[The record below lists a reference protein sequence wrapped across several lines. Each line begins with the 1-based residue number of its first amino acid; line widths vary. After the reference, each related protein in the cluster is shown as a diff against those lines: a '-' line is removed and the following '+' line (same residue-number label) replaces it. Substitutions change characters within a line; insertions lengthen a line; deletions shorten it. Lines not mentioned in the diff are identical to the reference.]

1 MASPGLAREQK
12 YNIQYLGFILC
23 PGFTL
28 EEINMNGKME
38 GVTLVADWDP
48 KPDFKLGT
56 KDIEGSQTYL
66 GSLVWRHPRL
76 EIREYNIPTPG
87 PEQVLLEV
95 KACGICGSDV
105 HMAQADS
112 DGYIFYPGL
121 TGFPSI
127 LGHEFS
133 GVVADVGKNAIN
145 KRTNQPF
152 KIGEPVTSEEMLWC
166 GQCKPCADGQPN
178 HCERLDEVGFN
189 VNGAYTKYI
198 LVPSRTVW
206 SLEPLKAQYKGN
218 DIFVAGSLVEPTA
231 VAYNAVIERGGGI
244 RPGDRAVILGGG
256 PVGIA
261 ACAILKRAGASKVII
276 SETQP
281 ERANMALKLG
291 ADYHVNPL
299 EEDFATRVLEI
310 TDGMGAD
317 IFMDATGLPEVVYP
331 GIERVIWEGRTIN
344 STVVVTARAN
354 AKMPV
359 MGEVLQV
366 RRARIIGA
374 QGHSGHGNFPRV
386 IDCMASGMDMTPMST
401 KKIGLHELPENILRL
416 QTDRKECKIT
426 FIAG

>member
-1 MASPGLAREQK
+1 MK
-12 YNIQYLGFILC
+12 
-23 PGFTL
+23 
-28 EEINMNGKME
+28 GKMP

-48 KPDFKLGT
+48 RPGFRLGS
-56 KDIEGSQTYL
+56 KDIEGRQSYL
-66 GSLVWRHPRL
+66 GSHVWRNPRL
-76 EIREYNIPTPG
+76 EIREYDIPAPG

-105 HMAQADS
+105 HMAQADKN
-112 DGYIFYPGL
+112 GYIFYPGL

-133 GVVADVGKNAIN
+133 GMVVEAGKNAIN
-145 KRTNQPF
+145 KKTNRPF
-152 KIGEPVTSEEMLWC
+152 QGGEFVTSEEMLWC

-198 LVPSRTVW
+198 LLPSRTVW
-206 SLEPLKAQYKGN
+206 SLESLKERYSEV

-231 VAYNAVIERGGGI
+231 VAYNAVIERAGGI

-261 ACAILKRAGASKVII
+261 ACAIMKRAGASKVII

-281 ERANMALKLG
+281 ERAQMALKLG

-299 EEDFATRVLEI
+299 VEDFATRVLEI

-317 IFMDATGLPEVVYP
+317 LFMEATGLPEVVYP

-344 STVVVTARAN
+344 STVVVTARAD

-366 RRARIIGA
+366 RKARIVGA

-401 KKIGLHELPENILRL
+401 KKVSLEELPANILKL
-416 QTDRKECKIT
+416 QTDRTECKIT
-426 FIAG
+426 YLA